1 MVQLEIKE
9 TPNRPGI
16 QIGKAVNG
24 KMFYRTYWQKFGYD
38 EWYEVSTV
46 AEGIQSAPEDFQ
58 RELIGQ
64 ISGAAERNA
73 LAREFLVKRVEDRL
87 RQDGRLI

>member
-9 TPNRPGI
+9 TPFRPGI

-24 KMFYRTYWQKFGYD
+24 KTFYRTYWQKFGYD
-38 EWYEVSTV
+38 EWYEVDNL
-46 AEGIQSAPEDFQ
+46 ADGIQSAPEDFQ

-64 ISGAAERNA
+64 IQSASERKL
-73 LAREFLVKRVEDRL
+73 LAKDFLVKRVEDRL
-87 RQDGRLI
+87 RRQGYLL